1 MNPPRLTNPWPRLRS
16 WVQANRV
23 QAEIAAIT
31 AVALG
36 LIVIMMV
43 ITIVVIVRTQR

>member
-1 MNPPRLTNPWPRLRS
+1 MTPPRLSNPWPRLRT
-16 WVQANRV
+16 WVQTNRV
-23 QAEIAAIT
+23 QAEIAVIT

-43 ITIVVIVRTQR
+43 ITLVVIVRTQR